1 MSYSSPAAYR
11 GNLGVLSLENG
22 YLNFSRRSGLVNK
35 REYVIQ
41 SISIRAIRSMHAKNS
56 NRMFLGMQRSVLIIV
71 VDTSKMPGIPR
82 HEFQVD
88 TPEQWITAIQ
98 SGMASQSA
106 ETTHPP
112 QPTIVKEVVR
122 EIVKCPCPYCNT
134 LMEVT
139 LNRCPSCGAPQKK

>member
-1 MSYSSPAAYR
+1 
-11 GNLGVLSLENG
+11 
-22 YLNFSRRSGLVNK
+22 
-35 REYVIQ
+35 
-41 SISIRAIRSMHAKNS
+41 MHAKNS
-56 NRMFLGMQRSVLIIV
+56 NRMLLGMQRPVLVIV

-88 TPEQWITAIQ
+88 APEQWITTIQ

-106 ETTHPP
+106 EATDHPH
-112 QPTIVKEVVR
+112 PTVVKEVVR
-122 EIVKCPCPYCNT
+122 EIVKYPCPYCNT